1 MIVAYASRFAIA
13 SGVSPQRLRGL
24 PAAVS
29 RHVHSVA
36 FHNTTVTVSMARIG
50 AAAVGSTSMT
60 TNVAA
65 VAVMDSENMA
75 AVRRAVHRRG
85 PTALAVCS

>member
-13 SGVSPQRLRGL
+13 SGVRPQRLRGM

-29 RHVHSVA
+29 RHVHSAA
-36 FHNTTVTVSMARIG
+36 FHSTTVTASMARIG
-50 AAAVGSTSMT
+50 VDAIGSTSMI

-65 VAVMDSENMA
+65 VATVDSENMA